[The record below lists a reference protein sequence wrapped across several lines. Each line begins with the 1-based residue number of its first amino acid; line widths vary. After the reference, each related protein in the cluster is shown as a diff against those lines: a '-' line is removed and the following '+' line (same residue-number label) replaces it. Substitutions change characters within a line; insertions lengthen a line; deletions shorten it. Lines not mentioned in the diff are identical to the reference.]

1 MDNQGLTTAAS
12 PKFAVDLQDAG
23 AHTHGWGCGT
33 LGPCPSAPIC
43 WEMLMWAMVPK
54 VCWRVGVW
62 AHTSLSLSLSSL
74 PTRDSIKWGLTLWK
88 IVFNSENAAK
98 DSTTCWLPAG
108 GSVNF
113 LPHFLQVIVC
123 LLENISTLQLS
134 THLACCSIT
143 LNLFFLL
150 DICESSF

>member
-1 MDNQGLTTAAS
+1 MGDGARGVLKGRSMSTAPPPGS
-12 PKFAVDLQDAG
+12 P
-23 AHTHGWGCGT
+23 
-33 LGPCPSAPIC
+33 
-43 WEMLMWAMVPK
+43 
-54 VCWRVGVW
+54 
-62 AHTSLSLSLSSL
+62 

-134 THLACCSIT
+134 TRLACCSIM

-150 DICESSF
+150 DVCESSFSSCYFLLLSFLILNPTFLCLISFVSLLTSLFLIFFFSSFYLPLF